1 MKKWMLVT
9 LLIMAVVA
17 VSSVSYAWFT
27 YVQRK
32 SMVKLTANE
41 IEATLFLNDDILT
54 TTIDL
59 KGLSYISFEEE
70 VILSD
75 TSDGFNEA
83 GLNYLVKINVSDQS
97 PLIKT
102 MIEFHS
108 KYPELII
115 LWIDEGLYDENFQE
129 ELDYLS
135 YLKTIG
141 MGSSTKEAFLES
153 LSLHNEG
160 VLNSIK
166 TIELKPGSTYVL
178 QLVMWLDYDS
188 LITTDNYLEN
198 TYQLEL
204 LFHMINGKSEF
215 NDE

>member
-1 MKKWMLVT
+1 MKKWMLISI
-9 LLIMAVVA
+9 LIMAVVA
-17 VSSVSYAWFT
+17 LSSVSYAWFT

-41 IEATLFLNDDILT
+41 IEATLFLNDDILS

-59 KGLSYISFEEE
+59 NGLSYISFEEE
-70 VILSD
+70 VMLSD
-75 TSDGFNEA
+75 TSDGFNES
-83 GLNYLVKINVSDQS
+83 GLNYLVKINVSDES

-102 MIEFHS
+102 MIELNS
-108 KYPELII
+108 NDPELII

-141 MGSSTKEAFLES
+141 VGSSTKEDFLQS
-153 LSLHNEG
+153 LSLHNSE
-160 VLNSIK
+160 VLNTLK
-166 TIELKPGSTYVL
+166 TMELKPGSTYVL
-178 QLVMWLDYDS
+178 QLIMWLDYDQ
-188 LITTDNYLEN
+188 LVTTENYLEN

-215 NDE
+215 IDE